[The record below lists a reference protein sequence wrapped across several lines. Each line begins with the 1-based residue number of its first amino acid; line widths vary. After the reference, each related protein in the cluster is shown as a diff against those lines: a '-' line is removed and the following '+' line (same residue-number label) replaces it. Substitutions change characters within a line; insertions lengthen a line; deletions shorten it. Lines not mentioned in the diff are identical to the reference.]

1 MRTQS
6 PLGIPTTNTNNNGQ
20 YQYGSIQPLFA
31 INAGKSNMDALEA
44 FEKELEWHDATTRL
58 TDASPPTL
66 HDDIDPDDLDAPTD
80 PSSTTTYLVPE
91 SLHDKRIDAVLS
103 ALDATLSRS
112 RCQALVSAGLISVT
126 LPSSQRTTTIARKS
140 EQIPSGSTLHIRTG
154 SLNTD
159 QPDTILPENL
169 PLTILYED
177 AHMIVL
183 NKAAG
188 MVVHPGAG
196 NRNGTVVNA
205 LAHYLAHSS
214 PYGAGE
220 FVTGDTHPAP
230 ATTADAQRL
239 LRPGIVHRLDKG
251 TTGVLVVARTRAA
264 LAALSLSFA
273 RREVRKTYLAVTVG
287 SPGERVVIDRPIGRH
302 PLHRQRMR
310 VVPDP
315 TQGRNGRT
323 RENPA
328 RVSQYQ
334 KAKGA
339 QAGRNALTFVDT
351 LATDGKLAV
360 YGDDVYGRPEFNRKL
375 KKTHGVDRPLLHAME
390 LEVEHPAGGGRMV
403 FRAGVAADMERVV
416 EAIYPEGVGDFRE
429 SSAGKVEDGGARCMD
444 GEIKSTQLNSNQ
456 IICKAIPGGFSDYR
470 HRTIRYR
477 PCCRTIRYR

>member
-58 TDASPPTL
+58 TDASPP
-66 HDDIDPDDLDAPTD
+66 D

-103 ALDATLSRS
+103 ALDTTLSRS
-112 RCQALVSAGLISVT
+112 RCQALVSAGLISIT

-220 FVTGDTHPAP
+220 FVTGDTPPAP
-230 ATTADAQRL
+230 ATTTADAQRL
-239 LRPGIVHRLDKG
+239 LRPGI
-251 TTGVLVVARTRAA
+251 A
-264 LAALSLSFA
+264 
-273 RREVRKTYLAVTVG
+273 
-287 SPGERVVIDRPIGRH
+287 
-302 PLHRQRMR
+302 
-310 VVPDP
+310 
-315 TQGRNGRT
+315 
-323 RENPA
+323 
-328 RVSQYQ
+328 
-334 KAKGA
+334 
-339 QAGRNALTFVDT
+339 
-351 LATDGKLAV
+351 
-360 YGDDVYGRPEFNRKL
+360 
-375 KKTHGVDRPLLHAME
+375 
-390 LEVEHPAGGGRMV
+390 
-403 FRAGVAADMERVV
+403 
-416 EAIYPEGVGDFRE
+416 
-429 SSAGKVEDGGARCMD
+429 
-444 GEIKSTQLNSNQ
+444 
-456 IICKAIPGGFSDYR
+456 
-470 HRTIRYR
+470 
-477 PCCRTIRYR
+477 